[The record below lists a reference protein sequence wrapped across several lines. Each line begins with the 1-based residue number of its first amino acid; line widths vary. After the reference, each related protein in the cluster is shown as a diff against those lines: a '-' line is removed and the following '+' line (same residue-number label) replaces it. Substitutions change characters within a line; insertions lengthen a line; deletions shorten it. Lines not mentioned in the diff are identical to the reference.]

1 MTSPQ
6 QQVIDKCKAVFA
18 LAKTLYNVDLEPKTS
33 IRFDLKGRTAGT
45 ASGRFGMYT
54 LRFNHDMLLRE
65 LEDMRDDT
73 VPHEIAHLVCFARRE
88 LGSNHD
94 RGWQRVCIALGGSG
108 DRTHE
113 LDVVYGKG
121 YTYEYVTDRGHKVR
135 LGDRYHKAVQ
145 AGKAITYRKGLGRV
159 TEQCAYSIVGV
170 AGRTL
175 AQPVV
180 RKAVADPILSPGSRA
195 LIQDI
200 MTRETTVQVTDT
212 TGATP
217 VHSLV
222 ILPAQQPTAP
232 VATTLVP
239 RVTPPTRHVTE
250 GGTSKAAVSRNI
262 MASGYRA
269 GKTYE
274 AIIAEMMSAN
284 GYNRQLARAT
294 FKANAARVNIPATWG
309 N

>member
-33 IRFDLKGRTAGT
+33 IRFDLRGQVAGT
-45 ASGRFGMYT
+45 ASGRFGSYT

-88 LGSNHD
+88 LGANHN
-94 RGWQRVCIALGGSG
+94 RGWQRVCVALGGSG
-108 DRTHE
+108 DRTHD
-113 LDVVYGKG
+113 LDVVYGNG
-121 YTYEYVTDRGHKVR
+121 TTYEYVTDRGHKIR
-135 LGDRYHKAVQ
+135 LSERRHKAVQ
-145 AGKAITYRKGLGRV
+145 AGRTLTYRKGLGRI

-180 RKAVADPILSPGSRA
+180 RKAVP
-195 LIQDI
+195 
-200 MTRETTVQVTDT
+200 TTTP
-212 TGATP
+212 GATP
-217 VHSLV
+217 LNSLTV
-222 ILPAQQPTAP
+222 LPPQRPPVP
-232 VATTLVP
+232 VATTLVL
-239 RVTPPTRHVTE
+239 PPVRHVPD
-250 GGTSKAAVSRNI
+250 GGTSKAAVSRGI
-262 MASGYRA
+262 MSAGYRA
-269 GKTYE
+269 GKAYE
-274 AIIAEMMSAN
+274 MIIAEMMTAN

-294 FKANAARVNIPATWG
+294 FKANAARAGIPSNWG
-309 N
+309 G